1 MRRRC
6 RPAHSVRR
14 IAAVAVFMAACRS
27 PSSDGSVAAT
37 LSDSAGVQL
46 LEYVRLP
53 VESGSIRLAA
63 RPSLV
68 LGGLQ
73 DHDSLEFDARSVFR
87 SAAQLAD
94 GQLVVGDYQR
104 LRYYD
109 RRGRLLRTVGRG
121 GYGPAEFTSIRDLC
135 PQADS
140 TLLVVDDDSRW
151 TVWDRHGVLKDD
163 HPRVGLIPYHAC
175 SSNGD
180 LIVREL
186 PTGSE
191 IIADGSRALPYAL
204 YRPDGTRRQSLG
216 MLAASDYYAG
226 VFFEPS
232 FGMLGMDLLIADPRR
247 WEVRTQSPVT
257 GRANRVWR
265 VPNAVVPFTEQDW
278 QKVINESH
286 PRDDTPER
294 RKARTARATARG
306 KPATWPAF
314 LEVRVDPR
322 GWLWITPDTNFDRW
336 YVIDGDNRLSLVR
349 SPIPP
354 EARPRLAGFTDDG
367 AIISHLDE
375 DGAVRFACYTVEGV
389 GR

>member
-1 MRRRC
+1 MRK
-6 RPAHSVRR
+6 RR
-14 IAAVAVFMAACRS
+14 IARCPRHILVVAVCLVACRS
-27 PSSDGSVAAT
+27 SSSDGSVAAT

-46 LEYVRLP
+46 FEYTRLP

-121 GYGPAEFTSIRDLC
+121 GHGPGEFMSVRDLC
-135 PQADS
+135 AQADS

-151 TVWDRHGVLKDD
+151 TVWDRHGALKDD

-175 SSNGD
+175 SAKGD

-186 PTGSE
+186 PTGNE
-191 IIADGSRALPYAL
+191 ITADGSRALPYAL
-204 YRPDGTRRQSLG
+204 YRRDGTRQQSLG
-216 MLAASDYYAG
+216 QLAASDYYAG

-232 FGMLGMDLLIADPRR
+232 FGMMGTDLMIADPHR
-247 WEVRTQSPVT
+247 WEIRTQSPVT
-257 GRANRVWR
+257 GRVNRAWR
-265 VPNAVVPFTEQDW
+265 VSNAVVPFTEQDW

-286 PRDDTPER
+286 PRNDTPEQ

-322 GWLWITPDTNFDRW
+322 GWFWITPDTNFDRW
-336 YVIDGDNRLSLVR
+336 YVIDGDGRLSLVK
-349 SPIPP
+349 SPFPP

-375 DGAVRFACYTVEGV
+375 DGAVRFAFYAVV
-389 GR
+389 GPAS